1 MKHLYIR
8 HQHVITDP
16 LQQERLQR
24 ALTIILEHQEAANA
38 RSALC
43 PRLHASA
50 ATGKH
55 HRQLSAHT
63 QTLHSAAG
71 VDPAA

>member
-1 MKHLYIR
+1 MKHLNIR
-8 HQHVITDP
+8 HQQVITDP
-16 LQQERLQR
+16 LQQERLRR
-24 ALTIILEHQEAANA
+24 ALTVILEHQETPKA

-55 HRQLSAHT
+55 YRQLSAHT

-71 VDPAA
+71 VDPAT